1 MLILTL
7 SDIILNGTELNQYWS
22 EVWTPISIQLYII
35 SGCRSIISCY
45 IVLQI
50 KYVTNVRLF
59 TCICQIWTFLE
70 GQPIHTYFF
79 FKSTQ
84 SVVWSIDYRTLK
96 NIFLK
101 VRCWDMHDPKFNSL
115 PKCFSYC
122 FIFFLSLLQQC
133 NHLMYV
139 LDLILRFVKMG
150 WWKWSYMTLKTTMMS
165 LISKKSW
172 PV

>member
-22 EVWTPISIQLYII
+22 EVWTPILIQLYII

-59 TCICQIWTFLE
+59 TYICQIWTFLE

-79 FKSTQ
+79 FQKYSVCSMVHRLSYFEKHLSQ
-84 SVVWSIDYRTLK
+84 SALLRYAWPQIQLASK
-96 NIFLK
+96 MF
-101 VRCWDMHDPKFNSL
+101 
-115 PKCFSYC
+115 
-122 FIFFLSLLQQC
+122 FILLYFFLSLLQQC

-139 LDLILRFVKMG
+139 LDLILRFVKMV